1 MNDAGANNKNG
12 LLEKGRSGILHV
24 IFGRS
29 GTDFD
34 SADLDVSGL

>member
-24 IFGRS
+24 ILGVPRWFWY
-29 GTDFD
+29 
-34 SADLDVSGL
+34 